1 MGLDVYAVRPNQGR
15 VTDMAAFEQLQAMPP
30 EERGEF
36 GWLHP
41 DDLEPFEELPRD
53 FAEGGLFWPSDGD
66 PTGFRGQVYEKWV
79 SDEFGLSLYEV
90 FDPDDVRNFLERLD
104 EWFTRVDTGE
114 AEVPLFGDDSDD
126 GHALTRVRSLAAYLQ
141 AVADQDLWLFPDY

>member
-1 MGLDVYAVRPNQGR
+1 MGLDVYAVRPSQER
-15 VTDMAAFEQLQAMPP
+15 VTDMAAFQQLQATPE

-41 DDLEPFEELPRD
+41 ADLTPFHDLPRD

-79 SDEFGLSLYEV
+79 SDEFRMSLYDL
-90 FDPDDVRNFLERLD
+90 FDPDDVRVLLERVD
-104 EWFTRVDTGE
+104 EWFDRADAGD
-114 AEVPLFGDDSDD
+114 AQVPLFGHDSDD
-126 GHALTRVRSLAAYLQ
+126 GHALERVRAFAAFLR
-141 AVADQDLWLFPDY
+141 AAADQDLWFFPDY